1 MLNQQALES
10 AMKLI
15 VQTVQLLK
23 LNNRFFPL
31 AILSLLFLLIKGNRK
46 EKVFAL
52 TQSLVAVFI
61 VCNPIA
67 ANAMVRKVPLLAF
80 EYYYV
85 FAALMMNLIIGLAV
99 LKLIQNL
106 STNQQILA
114 VLGTLWIMLLLSG
127 VLPNRCVDIETN
139 QSAKSQQQIYQKVIA
154 RVEDTVKTDES
165 VSKPKCI
172 RVIMLAPYEITSAS
186 RIYSNQ
192 INVLYNKD
200 MTQVQPKTKQDLYTQ
215 EIDDLCEQMWS
226 EEPDYSYIIPTASKL
241 NCSHIVLV
249 QERMNEQAIRQLKEA
264 DYEEVDVIDAYVI
277 YQRKRTS

>member
-31 AILSLLFLLIKGNRK
+31 AILALLFLLIKGNRK
-46 EKVFAL
+46 ERLFAL
-52 TQSLVAVFI
+52 SQVLAAVFL
-61 VCNPIA
+61 VCNPVIA
-67 ANAMVRKVPLLAF
+67 NYWVRKIPFLEF
-80 EYYYV
+80 EYYHV
-85 FAALMMNLIIGLAV
+85 FAILMMNLIIGLAV

-106 STNQQILA
+106 ATNQQIFA
-114 VLGTLWIMLLLSG
+114 VFGTLWIMLLLSG

-139 QSAKSQQQIYQKVIA
+139 QSTKNQQQIYRNVI
-154 RVEDTVKTDES
+154 ES
-165 VSKPKCI
+165 VEGTLDKDEAMSKQQCTSI
-172 RVIMLAPYEITSAS
+172 IMLAPYEITSAS

-200 MTQVQPKTKQDLYTQ
+200 MTQVQPKTEQDLYTQ

-226 EEPDYSYIIPTASKL
+226 EEPDYSYLIPTASKL

>member
-31 AILSLLFLLIKGNRK
+31 AILALLFLLIKGNRK
-46 EKVFAL
+46 ERLFAL
-52 TQSLVAVFI
+52 SQVLAAVFL
-61 VCNPIA
+61 VCNPVIA
-67 ANAMVRKVPLLAF
+67 NYWVRKIPFLEF
-80 EYYYV
+80 EYYHV
-85 FAALMMNLIIGLAV
+85 FAILMMNLIIGLAV

-106 STNQQILA
+106 ATNQQIFA
-114 VLGTLWIMLLLSG
+114 VFGTLWIMLLLSG

-139 QSAKSQQQIYQKVIA
+139 QSTKNQQQIYRNVI
-154 RVEDTVKTDES
+154 ES
-165 VSKPKCI
+165 VEGTLDKDEAVSKQQCTSI
-172 RVIMLAPYEITSAS
+172 IMLAPYEITSAS

-200 MTQVQPKTKQDLYTQ
+200 MTQVQPKTEQDLYTQ

-226 EEPDYSYIIPTASKL
+226 EEPDYSYLIPTAAKL
-241 NCSHIVLV
+241 NCSHIVLLK
-249 QERMNEQAIRQLKEA
+249 ERVNSQAITQLKEA